1 MKCPYCGLL
10 NNRVVDSRLS
20 RSEFAVRRRR
30 ECLDCMHRFTTYEK
44 VEELPVMVVK
54 KDGRREEFNRDKI
67 LNGIKKACEKRAISV
82 DQIEEVVD
90 CVERDFRDAN
100 EKEIS
105 SEIVGNKIMDHL
117 HRLDDVAYVRF
128 ASVYREFKD
137 VDDFIEELKSLIPRK
152 ITNDDDGASDGG
164 GVDDG

>member
-1 MKCPYCGLL
+1 M
-10 NNRVVDSRLS
+10 R
-20 RSEFAVRRRR
+20 
-30 ECLDCMHRFTTYEK
+30 RFTTYEK

-67 LNGIKKACEKRAISV
+67 LTGIKKACEKRAISV

-90 CVERDFRDAN
+90 SVERKFRDAN

-152 ITNDDDGASDGG
+152 ITNDSDAGGCSDNGSSEDG
-164 GVDDG
+164 